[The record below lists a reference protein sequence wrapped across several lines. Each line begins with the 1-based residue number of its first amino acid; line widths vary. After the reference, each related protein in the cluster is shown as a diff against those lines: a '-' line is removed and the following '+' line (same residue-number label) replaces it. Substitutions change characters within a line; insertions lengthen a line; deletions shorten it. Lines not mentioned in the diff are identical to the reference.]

1 MAIRLL
7 GKAGFAHLRQDSNSR
22 RKTRPRCTEL
32 RALTGNS
39 TAGRDGLG
47 RSTTK
52 VTEQHDESRLPEVAM
67 GALKLL
73 ETKVKVDN

>member
-1 MAIRLL
+1 
-7 GKAGFAHLRQDSNSR
+7 
-22 RKTRPRCTEL
+22 L

-73 ETKVKVDN
+73 ETKVKVNN